1 LYMDIVFSALFVLI
15 MLFLMSLIWTNT
27 KGAPWVPTSR
37 RVVYT
42 MLSMARVKSGD
53 VVYDLGC
60 GDGRVLVAAARRFGA
75 RAVGIE
81 VDVFRFLWSVV
92 AVTLAG
98 LWKQVRV
105 VRGDLFSVNLEE
117 ADVVFTYL
125 LQDTNDRLKDKLRR
139 ELRPGT
145 RIIANTFVF
154 SGFPLVAVDEELKLY
169 LYRMPGLEYRGG

>member
-1 LYMDIVFSALFVLI
+1 MHIVVSVLFVLI
-15 MLFLMSLIWTNT
+15 MVFLMSLVSTST

-37 RVVYT
+37 QVVHRMLT
-42 MLSMARVKSGD
+42 MADIKPGE

-75 RAVGIE
+75 RAVGVE
-81 VDVFRFLWSVV
+81 VDVFRYLWSVF
-92 AVTLAG
+92 AVTLHG
-98 LWKQVRV
+98 LWKQVKV
-105 VRGDLFSVNLEE
+105 IRGDLFSVDLRQ
-117 ADVVFTYL
+117 ADVVFAYL

-154 SGFPLVAVDEELKLY
+154 SGLPLVATDEQLQLY
-169 LYRMPGLEYRGG
+169 LYEIGAPEGG